1 MSTTT
6 PTPTRKAQ
14 RKTALADPRVAL
26 VALNAALLLAL
37 GTITLAPS
45 ATAQQAQ
52 RPRGEYMVLGGQMTG
67 SPSSAVHIIDTS
79 NQEMVTLKWNQSS
92 TSFEGVGYRNLRLDA
107 QGQTGGGR

>member
-1 MSTTT
+1 METTQRA
-6 PTPTRKAQ
+6 PKA
-14 RKTALADPRVAL
+14 RLTDPRVAL

-37 GTITLAPS
+37 GVVTLAPS
-45 ATAQQAQ
+45 AAAQQAQ

-67 SPSSAVHIIDTS
+67 SPSSGVHIIDTS

-107 QGQTGGGR
+107 QGQAGGGR